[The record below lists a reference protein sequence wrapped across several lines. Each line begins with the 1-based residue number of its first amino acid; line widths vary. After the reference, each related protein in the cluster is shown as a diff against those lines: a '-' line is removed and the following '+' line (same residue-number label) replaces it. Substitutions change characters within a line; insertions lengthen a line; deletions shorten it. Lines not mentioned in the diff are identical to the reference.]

1 MTNNAAGSRSAR
13 ETLKMPDEPG
23 RGMLHDKAKISLE
36 ASEIRYRRLFE
47 SARDGILILDAVTG
61 RITDANP
68 FLVELLGGSRDEFPG
83 KELWEIGVFN
93 EKAANLAAFKELR
106 EKGSICYE
114 SLPLVSKS
122 GVSREVE
129 FTGNVYLED
138 GREVIQC
145 NVRDITARK
154 RLETS
159 ERRAEERFHVLIEAV
174 KDHAVFMISP
184 QGWVKSWNSGVRRV
198 LGYER
203 SEFLGTPFS
212 TIFTPE
218 DIEAGEPARTLR
230 KAEADGQADSERWQL
245 RKDGTRIW
253 ATGTVTPLQDDSRQA
268 TGFAVVMHD
277 NTERRMTE
285 ERTAHDAAHDHLTGL
300 PNRGLFIDQLRR
312 AIARAKRHD
321 DYSYAVMFLD
331 LDRFKNINDSLGHVV
346 ADQLLVEIG
355 RVLEAVLRP
364 EDMVARFGGDEFV
377 ILLDDIKGVADAVCV
392 ADRIHAEL
400 LSPFNIGGNEVF
412 TSTSI
417 GIAPGMHGYDRPEDC
432 LRDADTAMYRA
443 KGLGKARH
451 EIFDRSMHDDA
462 VALLRLETDLRRA
475 VERREFRVHY
485 QPIVS
490 VETGRIA
497 GFEAL
502 LRWQHPVRGLL
513 APGEFIALAE
523 ETGLIVPIG
532 QWILAEA
539 CSQTHRWQER
549 LGADRPL
556 TISINL
562 SNKQFLQPDL
572 IAWIRRT
579 LLENDCDGHHVKL
592 EITESVLMENSD
604 EAIAMIGELRALGV
618 GIFMDDFGT
627 GYSSLSYLHSF
638 PVDALKIDRSF
649 INHMNARGENMEIV
663 QTIVALA
670 HSLHMQV
677 IAEGVETEAQLSQL
691 KSLDCEYAQGFYFSR
706 AVDARRAGELIGI

>member
-1 MTNNAAGSRSAR
+1 MGR
-13 ETLKMPDEPG
+13 ETLKMPDQPPL
-23 RGMLHDKAKISLE
+23 GMLQRNAHISLQ
-36 ASEIRYRRLFE
+36 ASETRYRRLFE
-47 SARDGILILDAVTG
+47 SARDGILILDAATG
-61 RITDANP
+61 RITDVNP
-68 FLVELLGGSRDEFPG
+68 FMVELLGCSRDEFKG
-83 KELWEIGVFN
+83 KELWEVGVFK
-93 EKAANLAAFKELR
+93 EKAANRAAFKELK
-106 EKGSICYE
+106 EKGYIRYE
-114 SLPLVSKS
+114 DLPLAKKS
-122 GVSREVE
+122 GVPCAVE
-129 FTGNVYLED
+129 FTSNVYLED
-138 GREVIQC
+138 GKEVIQC
-145 NVRDITARK
+145 NLRDVTARK

-198 LGYER
+198 LGYEK
-203 SEFLGTPFS
+203 SEFIGLPFS
-212 TIFTPE
+212 AIFTPE
-218 DIEAGEPARTLR
+218 DIAAGEPAWTLL
-230 KAEADGQADSERWQL
+230 KAEAEGQADSEQWQL
-245 RKDGTRIW
+245 RKDGTRFW
-253 ATGTVTPLQDDSRQA
+253 ATGTVTPLQDETRQA

-321 DYSYAVMFLD
+321 DYSYAVLFLD

-346 ADQLLVEIG
+346 ADELLVAIG
-355 RVLEAVLRP
+355 RMLEAVLRP

-377 ILLDDIKGVADAVCV
+377 ILLDDIKGVADAVRV
-392 ADRIHAEL
+392 ANRVHAEL

-417 GIAPGMHGYDRPEDC
+417 GIALGLHGYDRPEDC

-490 VETGRIA
+490 VETGKIT

-523 ETGLIVPIG
+523 ETGLIIPIG

-539 CSQTHRWQER
+539 CGQTRLWQER
-549 LGADRPL
+549 LGTNPPL

-562 SNKQFLQPDL
+562 SSKQFMQPDL
-572 IAWIRRT
+572 IAWIRRM
-579 LLENDCDGHHVKL
+579 LLENDFDGHRMKL
-592 EITESVLMENSD
+592 EITESVVMENSD
-604 EAIAMIGELRALGV
+604 QAIAMIGELRALGV

-649 INHMNARGENMEIV
+649 INHLNARGENTEIV
-663 QTIVALA
+663 ETIVALA
-670 HSLHMQV
+670 HSLNMKV

-691 KSLDCEYAQGFYFSR
+691 KALNCEYAQGFYFSK
-706 AVDARRAGELIGI
+706 AVDALCAGDLIGV